1 MAVNLGNNRLALLT
15 AYQDVID
22 ETTDTDWAL
31 YTYEDESNDLTLAAS
46 GGGGLA
52 EITLTFDSGRVMYGF
67 CGLKEPTAAL
77 PRYIL
82 INWVGDDVPDAR
94 KCACA
99 SHVATI
105 ADFFQGVEVIINASS
120 LEDIDPMAIGQR
132 LTNGTAAVASPVLSR
147 LKTRD
152 EEHADVGTVYE
163 KTNAEV
169 EMKKINR
176 QEFWEQAK
184 REEEM
189 RKEEEK
195 KKLAEERQR
204 FEEERMEL
212 ERKEQE
218 NREKRYREREQQIE
232 EHRKKMQEEEEAKER
247 LRNQTPVVAEPS
259 IEDLNLD
266 KKESE
271 EAKAIIAQR
280 SGNPREFFKQKERA
294 MTISV
299 DTSPVSIHRSA
310 DNDDEVSTERNMATV
325 SPIPKIVT
333 TPIKDDYS
341 RDEKEDHADEW
352 DLVPK
357 QEQKPPVQESTPTK
371 PVQSVAPQAR
381 DSSAVSACESGTDS
395 LVDLWGGSSA
405 PPANVAQPAQS
416 SQSSNLVDLM
426 GDVLHDNLP
435 PSTAAAS
442 GRPQPLLSF
451 DDMMDG
457 TFCSG
462 TGAEDDPSSL
472 VDVTGSDQM
481 TLSYQHALQHASGEG
496 QELDDGQLLMTNGE
510 ALLKEG
516 TQVSQAS
523 EGYFSQSQE
532 EEFGTT
538 EESSAKPAPVFYNK
552 PPEIDITC
560 WDTDPVVDD
569 EDD

>member
-1 MAVNLGNNRLALLT
+1 MAVNLGKNRLALLT

-22 ETTDTDWAL
+22 ETSDTDWAL
-31 YTYEDESNDLTLAAS
+31 YTYEDDSNDLTLAAS

-52 EITLTFDSGRVMYGF
+52 EITLTFDNGRVMYGF
-67 CGLKEPTAAL
+67 CSLKEPTAAL

-82 INWVGDDVPDAR
+82 INWVGEDVPDAR

-105 ADFFQGVEVIINASS
+105 ADFFQGVEVIVNASS
-120 LEDIDPMAIGQR
+120 LEDIDPSAIGQR
-132 LTNGTAAVASPVLSR
+132 LTNGTVAVASPVLSR
-147 LKTRD
+147 LKTRE
-152 EEHADVGTVYE
+152 EEHGDVGTVYE

-176 QEFWEQAK
+176 EEFWEQAK
-184 REEEM
+184 REEEL

-195 KKLAEERQR
+195 KKAAEERQR
-204 FEEERMEL
+204 YEEERMEL

-247 LRNQTPVVAEPS
+247 LRSQTTMAAEPS
-259 IEDLNLD
+259 LEDLNLD
-266 KKESE
+266 KKESEVE

-294 MTISV
+294 LTVSV
-299 DTSPVSIHRSA
+299 DTSPVSVHRSA
-310 DNDDEVSTERNMATV
+310 STERNMIAV

-333 TPIKDDYS
+333 TPIKEDFSREEEDD
-341 RDEKEDHADEW
+341 RDEW
-352 DLVPK
+352 DSVPMT
-357 QEQKPPVQESTPTK
+357 EQKPPVQESAPSK

-381 DSSAVSACESGTDS
+381 DSSGFSAWQSESDS
-395 LVDLWGGSSA
+395 LVDMWDGSSA
-405 PPANVAQPAQS
+405 PPANPTQT

-426 GDVLHDNLP
+426 GDVLHDNAP
-435 PSTAAAS
+435 PTAAAAAAAS
-442 GRPQPLLSF
+442 RPQPLLSF
-451 DDMMDG
+451 DEMMDG

-462 TGAEDDPSSL
+462 PGAEDDPTSL

-496 QELDDGQLLMTNGE
+496 EGLDDGQLLMTNGE
-510 ALLKEG
+510 TLLKEG
-516 TQVSQAS
+516 TQAS

-532 EEFGTT
+532 EEFGQS

-560 WDTDPVVDD
+560 WDADPVVD
-569 EDD
+569 EDDD

>member
-1 MAVNLGNNRLALLT
+1 MAVNLSNNRLALLT

-31 YTYEDESNDLTLAAS
+31 YTYEDESNDLMLAAS

-52 EITLTFDSGRVMYGF
+52 EITVTFDSGRVMYGF
-67 CGLKEPTAAL
+67 CSLKEPAAAL

-120 LEDIDPMAIGQR
+120 LDDIDPMAIGQR

-147 LKTRD
+147 LRTRD
-152 EEHADVGTVYE
+152 EEHGTVYE

-189 RKEEEK
+189 RKEEERK
-195 KKLAEERQR
+195 KAVEERQR

-218 NREKRYREREQQIE
+218 NREKRTTAQPINIKQT
-232 EHRKKMQEEEEAKER
+232 KKCRFM
-247 LRNQTPVVAEPS
+247 TEPS

-266 KKESE
+266 KKESEVE

-299 DTSPVSIHRSA
+299 DTSPVSIHRTA
-310 DNDDEVSTERNMATV
+310 DNDDDAGTECNMATM

-333 TPIKDDYS
+333 TPIKEDFS
-341 RDEKEDHADEW
+341 RDEEEDHSM
-352 DLVPK
+352 PK

-381 DSSAVSACESGTDS
+381 NSSGFESGTDS
-395 LVDLWGGSSA
+395 LVDLWDGGSG
-405 PPANVAQPAQS
+405 PPANIAQTTES
-416 SQSSNLVDLM
+416 SDLVDLM
-426 GDVLHDNLP
+426 GDVTL

-451 DDMMDG
+451 DEMMDG

-462 TGAEDDPSSL
+462 PGAEDNPSSL

-516 TQVSQAS
+516 TQAS

-532 EEFGTT
+532 EEFGTS

-569 EDD
+569 DED

>member
-1 MAVNLGNNRLALLT
+1 MAVNLGKNRLDLLT

-22 ETTDTDWAL
+22 ETSDTDWAL
-31 YTYEDESNDLTLAAS
+31 YTYEDDSNDLTLASS

-52 EITLTFDSGRVMYGF
+52 EITLTFDNARVMYGF
-67 CGLKEPTAAL
+67 CSLKEPTSAL

-82 INWVGDDVPDAR
+82 INWVGEDVPDAR

-105 ADFFQGVEVIINASS
+105 ADFFQGVEVIVNASS
-120 LEDIDPMAIGQR
+120 LDDIDPSAIGQR
-132 LTNGTAAVASPVLSR
+132 LTNGTAVVASPVLSR
-147 LKTRD
+147 LRTRD
-152 EEHADVGTVYE
+152 EEHGDVGTVYE

-176 QEFWEQAK
+176 EEFWEQAK
-184 REEEM
+184 REEEL

-195 KKLAEERQR
+195 RKAAEERQR
-204 FEEERMEL
+204 YEEERMEL

-232 EHRKKMQEEEEAKER
+232 EHRKKLQEEEEARER
-247 LRNQTPVVAEPS
+247 LRNQTTIATEPS
-259 IEDLNLD
+259 IEDLSLD
-266 KKESE
+266 KKESEVE

-299 DTSPVSIHRSA
+299 DTSPVSVHRTG
-310 DNDDEVSTERNMATV
+310 DDDDEGSTERNMAAV

-333 TPIKDDYS
+333 TPIKEDFSREDEDS
-341 RDEKEDHADEW
+341 RDEWGKSQDS
-352 DLVPK
+352 VPK
-357 QEQKPPVQESTPTK
+357 EQQKPPVQESTPTK

-381 DSSAVSACESGTDS
+381 DSSSFSVWESGQDS
-395 LVDLWGGSSA
+395 LVDLWDSSSA
-405 PPANVAQPAQS
+405 PPTDP
-416 SQSSNLVDLM
+416 SQSNVLVDLM
-426 GDVLHDNLP
+426 AGEVP

-442 GRPQPLLSF
+442 GKPQPLLSF
-451 DDMMDG
+451 DEMMDG

-462 TGAEDDPSSL
+462 TEDDPTSL
-472 VDVTGSDQM
+472 VDVTASDQM
-481 TLSYQHALQHASGEG
+481 TLSYQHALQHASGER
-496 QELDDGQLLMTNGE
+496 QDLDDGQLLMTNGE
-510 ALLKEG
+510 TLLKEG
-516 TQVSQAS
+516 TQAS

-532 EEFGTT
+532 EEFGQS

-569 EDD
+569 DDD

>member
-1 MAVNLGNNRLALLT
+1 MAVNLGKNRLALLT

-22 ETTDTDWAL
+22 ETSDTDWAL
-31 YTYEDESNDLTLAAS
+31 YAYEDESNDLTLASS

-52 EITLTFDSGRVMYGF
+52 EITLTFDSARVMYGF
-67 CGLKEPTAAL
+67 CSLKDPTAAL

-82 INWVGDDVPDAR
+82 INWVGDDVADAR

-105 ADFFQGVEVIINASS
+105 ADFFQGVEVTVNASS
-120 LEDIDPMAIGQR
+120 LEDIDPSAIGQR
-132 LTNGTAAVASPVLSR
+132 LTNGMAAVASPVMSR
-147 LKTRD
+147 LRTR
-152 EEHADVGTVYE
+152 EEEKGDVGTVYE

-176 QEFWEQAK
+176 EEFWEQAK
-184 REEEM
+184 REEEV

-195 KKLAEERQR
+195 KKAAEERQR

-218 NREKRYREREQQIE
+218 SRELRYREREMQIE
-232 EHRKKMQEEEEAKER
+232 EHRKKMQDEEEAKER
-247 LRNQTPVVAEPS
+247 LRSQTTIVSEPS
-259 IEDLNLD
+259 LDDLNLN
-266 KKESE
+266 KKETE

-299 DTSPVSIHRSA
+299 DTSPVSVHRTG
-310 DNDDEVSTERNMATV
+310 DDDDDDDDDEGRTERNMAAV

-333 TPIKDDYS
+333 TPIKEDFCRDDDS
-341 RDEKEDHADEW
+341 RDEW
-352 DLVPK
+352 DSVPK

-381 DSSAVSACESGTDS
+381 NSAGFSVWESGTDS
-395 LVDLWGGSSA
+395 LVDLWDSSSGA
-405 PPANVAQPAQS
+405 PDPSQT

-426 GDVLHDNLP
+426 GDANVP
-435 PSTAAAS
+435 SSTATTSAK
-442 GRPQPLLSF
+442 PQPLLSF
-451 DDMMDG
+451 DEMMDG
-457 TFCSG
+457 TFCSA
-462 TGAEDDPSSL
+462 TAAEDDPTSL
-472 VDVTGSDQM
+472 VDVTTSDQM
-481 TLSYQHALQHASGEG
+481 TLSYQHALQHASGEIK
-496 QELDDGQLLMTNGE
+496 ELDDGQLLMTNGE
-510 ALLKEG
+510 TLLKEG
-516 TQVSQAS
+516 TQAS

-532 EEFGTT
+532 EEFGQS

-569 EDD
+569 DDD